1 MPLRITPSVAE
12 QEGQQTETEAT
23 GAPQKHH
30 YTLNQ
35 QVGSIT
41 KVAYLSYGRL
51 LANGTIA
58 SIIASQNLIT
68 MRTSGAG
75 LTLLES
81 QLQRLP
87 DIEQTV
93 IFGNQLYITSRDEA
107 KLKSALFAF
116 TQQGYEF
123 CKVDTNLED
132 AFTYLMKNNCE
143 KN

>member
-1 MPLRITPSVAE
+1 VAE

>member
-1 MPLRITPSVAE
+1 MALLRR
-12 QEGQQTETEAT
+12 
-23 GAPQKHH
+23 
-30 YTLNQ
+30 
-35 QVGSIT
+35 
-41 KVAYLSYGRL
+41 LSPP
-51 LANGTIA
+51 
-58 SIIASQNLIT
+58 QNLIT

-93 IFGNQLYITSRDEA
+93 IFVNQLYITSRDEA

-143 KN
+143 KINFSSLRGGLAWLLRKFTSYAVIKSASVWCS

>member
-1 MPLRITPSVAE
+1 MRLSAAIRLPIYLMVGCWRMALLRR
-12 QEGQQTETEAT
+12 
-23 GAPQKHH
+23 
-30 YTLNQ
+30 
-35 QVGSIT
+35 
-41 KVAYLSYGRL
+41 LSP
-51 LANGTIA
+51 
-58 SIIASQNLIT
+58 SQNLIT

-116 TQQGYEF
+116 TQQGYG
-123 CKVDTNLED
+123 VL
-132 AFTYLMKNNCE
+132 
-143 KN
+143 

>member
-1 MPLRITPSVAE
+1 MLHQLSDRGISILVSTHYMDEAE
-12 QEGQQTETEAT
+12 RC
-23 GAPQKHH
+23 H
-30 YTLNQ
+30 
-35 QVGSIT
+35 

-93 IFGNQLYITSRDEA
+93 IFGNQLYITSRGEA